1 MFLAL
6 WYYFRGYVMIKVY
19 GFAAERFM
27 NMLSYRGVYLWDV
40 EFDGAGVRLKV
51 PMESM
56 DVVTMCAEKTGCR
69 AEVQRYG
76 GLPAKA
82 HRYKG
87 RQVLTMGVLV
97 FAAGLYLLSSFIW
110 VIRVEGNERVTTE
123 DILSYCQEELGL
135 KPAVWKRG
143 VNPQEITKELLIQ
156 FPSISWVSVGIEGT
170 DITIKIAETIEK
182 TELIDKETPCDV
194 RAIMDGVI
202 LKITAE
208 RGTPVVKE
216 GDVVKKGDVLISS
229 EILIGLEGEEQH
241 TEYVAAEGAVTAKVW
256 QRLTEELPL
265 TYEEKVYTGEIKTN
279 KVLRFWGKDAD
290 FIRPA
295 VGKSEADVEVLF
307 EKDLTLGDF
316 QMPISIKKEQYN
328 IYNLESKSRTVEEAK
343 AELQEILQNKTE
355 QSLGT
360 YGTIEKIEIDFE
372 EYTDLVRAKGQAVLT
387 ERIEEK
393 IVAEKGRE
401 AEHGTDGEVD
411 ATGQ

>member
-69 AEVQRYG
+69 TEVQRYG

-97 FAAGLYLLSSFIW
+97 FAAGLYVLSSFIW

-123 DILSYCQEELGL
+123 DILLYCQQEFGL

-170 DITIKIAETIEK
+170 DVTIKIAETIEK
-182 TELIDKETPCDV
+182 TEVVDKETPCDV

-208 RGTPVVKE
+208 RGTPLVKE
-216 GDVVKKGDVLISS
+216 GDVVKKGDILISS

-241 TEYVAAEGAVTAKVW
+241 TEYVAAEGTVTAKVW
-256 QRLTEELPL
+256 EQLTEELPL
-265 TYEEKVYTGEIKTN
+265 TYEEKVYTGETKTN

-295 VGKSEADVEVLF
+295 AGKDEADVEVLF

-328 IYNLESKSRTVEEAK
+328 IYILESKSRTVEDAK
-343 AELQEILQNKTE
+343 AELREILQNKAE
-355 QSLGT
+355 QSLST